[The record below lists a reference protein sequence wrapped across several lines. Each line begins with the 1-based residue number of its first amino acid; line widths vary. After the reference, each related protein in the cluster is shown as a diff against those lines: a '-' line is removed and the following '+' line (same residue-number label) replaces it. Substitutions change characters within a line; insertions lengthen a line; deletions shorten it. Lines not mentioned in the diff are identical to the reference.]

1 MHILQI
7 LLQIA
12 AILLLGRLLGRLLR
26 RIGQPTVIAEI
37 VAGIA
42 LGPSILGLVSPDA
55 LDALFPKDSLATLG
69 IVSQIG
75 LVFFMFLV
83 GLEFDPKLLQ
93 GQARSSIAISNAGIL
108 VPFLLGLGLA
118 IPFHPILAPEG
129 VAILPFSL
137 FLGTAMS
144 VTAFPVLARILTER
158 RLIRTRVGAIALAA
172 AAVDDVTAWCL
183 LALVVGI
190 ASSGGLGAA
199 AGTTALALA
208 YSAFI
213 WFVVRPVLARVGP
226 RQGQVLSTDVVAFVM
241 LAVVLSA
248 AATEWIG
255 IHALFGAFLVGAAMP
270 RSGGLTAALAEKMED
285 FVTVVL
291 LPVFFAYSGL
301 RTQIQLLSGPEDWAL
316 CAAVVAVAT
325 LGKFG
330 GAAIAGRLTGLA
342 WRDAAALGVLM
353 NTRGLMELVV
363 LNVGLDLG
371 VISPR
376 LFAMMVVMALV
387 TTWMAAP
394 LLARLYPASRALVD
408 APPVPAPMP
417 AAAGPL
423 LCVSDPA
430 TAASLVR
437 VARAWVGGR
446 GLVSCALHLR
456 PTDRP
461 HDYLREERGP
471 TDDEVIAAI
480 ARQGEAAGL
489 RYEALVF
496 PSADPAD
503 DIVRVAA
510 MKEVPLVLLGIHKTT
525 FGLDSLRGVVADV
538 VRDAEPTVGVLVDRG
553 VGELRRVAIVDAA
566 GADGAAAR
574 ALVAALEAG
583 GVTVAERDVDLVVT
597 PWRAGIGLPADGA
610 PSHLYVRAG
619 KGA

>member
-12 AILLLGRLLGRLLR
+12 AILLLGRLLGRVLR
-26 RIGQPTVIAEI
+26 RLGQPTVIAEI

-42 LGPSILGLVSPDA
+42 LGPSILGLIAPDA
-55 LDALFPKDSLATLG
+55 LDALFPKESLATLG

-108 VPFLLGLGLA
+108 IPFLLGLGLA

-129 VAILPFSL
+129 VPLLPFSL

-190 ASSGGLGAA
+190 ASSGGLAA
-199 AGTTALALA
+199 AAQTTAMALA

-301 RTQIQLLSGPEDWAL
+301 RTQIQLLSGPGDWAL

-330 GAAIAGRLTGLA
+330 GASIAGRLTGLA

-394 LLARLYPASRALVD
+394 LLTRLYPTSRALVD
-408 APPVPAPMP
+408 APPVLPPTP

-437 VARAWVGGR
+437 VARAWVGER
-446 GLVSCALHLR
+446 PIVACALHLR
-456 PTDRP
+456 PTERP
-461 HDYLREERGP
+461 HDYLREDHGP
-471 TDDEVIAAI
+471 TGDEVIAAI
-480 ARQGEAAGL
+480 ARQGEATGL
-489 RYEALVF
+489 RYEPLVF
-496 PSADPAD
+496 PSSDPAD

-510 MKEVPLVLLGIHKTT
+510 MKEVPLVLLGVHKTT

-538 VRDAEPTVGVLVDRG
+538 VREADAPVAVLLDRG
-553 VGELRRVAIVDAA
+553 VGELRRVAIVGAD

-574 ALVAALEAG
+574 GLVAMLEAH
-583 GVTVAERDVDLVVT
+583 GVIVAERDVDLVVS
-597 PWRAGIGLPADGA
+597 PWRPGMRLPAEGE
-610 PSHLYVRAG
+610 PSHLFVRAA
-619 KGA
+619 KVA